1 MSEAPSPTR
10 KRIVDAATKLFYA
23 EGISRVSVDAVA
35 EKAGL
40 TKRTLYYHFKSKDDL
55 IAAYLDGRDQ
65 PNVRQMGGWFEAA
78 EGNVE
83 SKVEAIFTNL
93 ARVATHPKWKGCG
106 FLRTAAEL
114 ATPGHPAVKA
124 GSRHKKNFETW
135 LADILA
141 RDDVR
146 DAGRVARQ
154 IVILLDGAATVM
166 LIHRDVAYVEAA
178 GETAALLIEQS
189 RDEKAPAQRFAMT
202 RLCTAAAEIAAVSA
216 SRAIA
221 RPAPSGPIQ
230 LIRRRAGSIRRPA
243 RAPC

>member
-78 EGNVE
+78 QGNVE

-93 ARVATHPKWKGCG
+93 ARVARHPKWKGCG

-114 ATPGHPAVKA
+114 ASMPGHPAVKA
-124 GSRHKKNFETW
+124 GSRHKKNFEAW
-135 LADILA
+135 LAGALSDHGVNEPQILA
-141 RDDVR
+141 RE
-146 DAGRVARQ
+146 
-154 IVILLDGAATVM
+154 IVLLMDGAFSIM
-166 LIHRDVAYVEAA
+166 LVHRNPDYVEAA
-178 GETAALLIEQS
+178 G
-189 RDEKAPAQRFAMT
+189 R
-202 RLCTAAAEIAAVSA
+202 AAAMLVRARSGSA
-216 SRAIA
+216 TV
-221 RPAPSGPIQ
+221 
-230 LIRRRAGSIRRPA
+230 
-243 RAPC
+243 